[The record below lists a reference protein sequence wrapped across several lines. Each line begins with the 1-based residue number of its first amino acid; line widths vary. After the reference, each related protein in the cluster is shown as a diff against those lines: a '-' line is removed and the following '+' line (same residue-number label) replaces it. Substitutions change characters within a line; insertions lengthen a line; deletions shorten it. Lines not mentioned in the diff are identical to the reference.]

1 MLPLFEDCGLKH
13 RLGYNSANELNF
25 TQHEKA
31 FAVRPTNGGCGGL
44 AFDRSSARR
53 RALGGLLVALGM
65 SKKVLAPPP
74 PPRYLLQFPR

>member
-31 FAVRPTNGGCGGL
+31 FAVRPTE
-44 AFDRSSARR
+44 AVAASRSIVRPHVGALSAVCW
-53 RALGGLLVALGM
+53 L
-65 SKKVLAPPP
+65 P
-74 PPRYLLQFPR
+74 